1 MTLSKNFKRDQ
12 KKRGT
17 PESRIAERE
26 RKRKAD
32 EEAAQKPAKDAAAK
46 RKAAAEKAAKEKA
59 ARKKAAEEAAKKKP
73 KTSPTNGSKT
83 APKPKGEVTPKTA
96 PKPKGEVKKP
106 KSKTPAEIEAEARKK
121 WEDKTRNSP
130 ARKSGAF
137 TDDQLWAQQKKHR
150 KWKET
155 NRSSKEARMERRNKR
170 LKKKGIPIPGSKK
183 KKKENKKKLEIT
195 K

>member
-1 MTLSKNFKRDQ
+1 MALGTHFKKNQ
-12 KKRGT
+12 KKQGT
-17 PESRIAERE
+17 AASRIAERE

-46 RKAAAEKAAKEKA
+46 RK
-59 ARKKAAEEAAKKKP
+59 KAAEEAEKNRKKKSKNSEWGENEDGTP
-73 KTSPTNGSKT
+73 RKQPTASEQIKKHKESVERTKEKNKTK
-83 APKPKGEVTPKTA
+83 AK
-96 PKPKGEVKKP
+96 VKE
-106 KSKTPAEIEAEARKK
+106 KTPAETEAEARKA
-121 WEDKTRNSP
+121 WEKKTRNSP

-150 KWKET
+150 KWKST
-155 NRSSKEARMERRNKR
+155 NKSSKEARMERRNKR
-170 LKKKGIPIPGSKK
+170 LKKKGLPIP

>member
-1 MTLSKNFKRDQ
+1 MALGTHFKENQ
-12 KKRGT
+12 KRQGT
-17 PESRIAERE
+17 AESRIAERE

-46 RKAAAEKAAKEKA
+46 RKKDAEK
-59 ARKKAAEEAAKKKP
+59 RRKAAEEAEKNRKKNQQ
-73 KTSPTNGSKT
+73 TPTTGSKT
-83 APKPKGEVTPKTA
+83 APKPKGEVTPKPA
-96 PKPKGEVKKP
+96 PKPKGEVKPKP
-106 KSKTPAEIEAEARKK
+106 KTPAEIEAEARKK

-137 TDDQLWAQQKKHR
+137 TDDQLWEQQKKHR

-155 NRSSKEARMERRNKR
+155 DRSSKEARMERRNKR
-170 LKKKGIPIPGSKK
+170 LKKKGIPIPGAKK
-183 KKKENKKKLEIT
+183 NKKKLEIT